1 MITIVCRWKAVD
13 IGFEKIT
20 LKDNTMR
27 CYFINRPDS
36 PYFESDLFRRVLL
49 YLQEG
54 THQARLKQTGR
65 MFLMVVDHI
74 KSMQDARRFLQAMHQ
89 NLFPNKISSPTANA
103 TSES

>member
-74 KSMQDARRFLQAMHQ
+74 KSMEDARRFLQAMHRY
-89 NLFPNKISSPTANA
+89 LIPNKIEPVSTNTNSA
-103 TSES
+103 T

>member
-1 MITIVCRWKAVD
+1 
-13 IGFEKIT
+13 
-20 LKDNTMR
+20 MR

-89 NLFPNKISSPTANA
+89 HLFPNKIATPLANA
-103 TSES
+103 ISEK